1 MAQGESTIP
10 LKMLLFYFHAANTVI
25 VTFLPLYLQFRGLD
39 GTEIGMVMAI
49 GPFASIISQPF
60 WGYMSDKAQSVKRI
74 MMICLIGVLI
84 SSTFFLQM
92 ATLPLLLTLGASY
105 YFFAAPIGALGD
117 SLAQRRADQL
127 GVSFGAIRT
136 WGSIGFATSSLIIG
150 QILALTGIQY
160 MVWPYLVLAGA
171 AFITSTRLV
180 DADVETRPVQL
191 KDMGLLIKKKP
202 FIIFLGLIILI
213 TTTHRAND
221 SFIGIHIANLGGSEQ
236 LVGFAWFA
244 GVASEAIVFAT
255 AGKWF
260 RKFHPLIFIIGAGM
274 LFSIRWFLYA
284 ILADPV
290 LIVGLQFLHGLTY
303 GVFYLTAFSYVTSLI
318 PKYLQSTG
326 HLVFVSV
333 ALGVTG
339 IIGSLLGGMIMDNL
353 GGESLY
359 TYMGLMSA
367 IGSVLILLYHIFPY
381 GKS

>member
-39 GTEIGMVMAI
+39 GTEIGLVMAI
-49 GPFASIISQPF
+49 GPFVSIFSQPF
-60 WGYMSDKAQSVKRI
+60 WGYMSDKSQSVKRI
-74 MMICLIGVLI
+74 LMLCLIGVLI

-92 ATLPLLLTLGASY
+92 ATLPLLLTLGAAY

-127 GVSFGAIRT
+127 RVSFGTIRT
-136 WGSIGFATSSLIIG
+136 WGSIGFATSSIIIG
-150 QILALTGIQY
+150 QVLAMTGIQY

-171 AFITSTRLV
+171 AFLTSTRLV
-180 DADVETRPVQL
+180 DANVKARPVQIR
-191 KDMGLLIKKKP
+191 DMGSLMKKKP
-202 FIIFLGLIILI
+202 FIIFLGLILFI

-244 GVASEAIVFAT
+244 GVASEALVFAT

-260 RKFHPLIFIIGAGM
+260 QKFHPLLFIIGAGL

-284 ILADPV
+284 ILADPA

-318 PKYLQSTG
+318 PKFLQATG

-333 ALGVTG
+333 AFGVTG
-339 IIGSLLGGMIMDNL
+339 IIGSLVGGIIMDNL

-359 TYMGLMSA
+359 TYMGSTSA
-367 IGSVLILLYHIFPY
+367 TGVILLLLYHILPY